1 MIETADLRPRS
12 PAASEDRLYLLV
24 VHGHASTA
32 FPLSRDGSVTIG
44 RAPTSDI
51 TVDDPSVS
59 RQHARVTTADG
70 RARVLDLDSHNGV
83 RLNGHPIAGWHPL
96 HGGDVIALGNATL
109 VFHRG
114 ARAVTQSPL
123 LGAEA
128 FRARVAQ
135 ELDRIRSRDGAVS
148 ILAIELGGPRPQR
161 EELLTALSEPLR
173 LMDVAGD
180 VAGALLVMLPE
191 LGPGEAAAV
200 GADLLERLRPRA
212 PAARGGLSS
221 APGDGLDVGA
231 LIALAREAAAMAG
244 PAQVSRSEPSSYRLE
259 IGDRW
264 VLVADPSTK
273 ANYDLLR
280 RLARSDLSVLIHGET
295 GVGKE
300 NAARAVHFWSARR
313 ANPFLALNCSTLS
326 ETLAESVLFG
336 HAKGAFTD
344 AKAARPGL
352 FESASGGTVFLDEVG
367 ELPLTLQPKLLRVLE
382 EKSVVRV
389 GESAEIEVDVRI
401 VAATNRNLDEQVEAG
416 TFRKDLLF
424 RLNAGKVTLAP
435 LRDRRRE
442 LPLLARAFLAEECA
456 NLGYAPFELSAAAMG
471 ALGSH
476 PWPGNVRE
484 LMNAMKFAAV
494 AAAPGPI
501 VDAGHLPQGISGA
514 THEPPPPASRP
525 GRERAFQSL
534 RAEIQEL
541 ERTRMAEALEAAGG
555 VQAHAAQ
562 LIGMPIRTFM
572 SKVKLYR
579 LGRPR

>member
-12 PAASEDRLYLLV
+12 PAAPEDRLYLLV
-24 VHGHASTA
+24 VHGDASTA
-32 FPLSRDGSVTIG
+32 FSLSRDGSVTIG
-44 RAPTSDI
+44 RAPASDI
-51 TVDDPSVS
+51 LIDDPSVS
-59 RQHARVTTADG
+59 RQHARVTTAGG

-83 RLNGHPIAGWHPL
+83 RLNGQPIDGWHPL
-96 HGGDVIALGNATL
+96 HGGDVIALGAATL

-114 ARAVTQSPL
+114 VRPVTQSPVL
-123 LGAEA
+123 DAEA

-148 ILAIELGGPRPQR
+148 ILAVEPGGPRPR
-161 EELLTALSEPLR
+161 LEDLLPALSESLR
-173 LMDVAGD
+173 LMDVAGE
-180 VAGALLVMLPE
+180 VAGSLLVMLPE
-191 LGPGEAAAV
+191 TGPDEAAEV

-212 PAARGGLSS
+212 PAVRGGLST
-221 APGDGLDVGA
+221 APRDGLDVGA
-231 LIALAREAAAMAG
+231 LIALAREAAANPG
-244 PAQVSRSEPSSYRLE
+244 PDPVNRGEPSSYRLE

-264 VLVADPSTK
+264 VLVADPSTR

-280 RLARSDLSVLIHGET
+280 RLARSDLSVLIQGET

-313 ANPFLALNCSTLS
+313 ANPFLALNCSALS

-344 AKAARPGL
+344 AKAARAGL

-367 ELPLTLQPKLLRVLE
+367 ELPRSLQPKLLRVLE
-382 EKSVVRV
+382 EKRVVRV
-389 GESAEIEVDVRI
+389 GESAEVAVDVRI
-401 VAATNRNLDEQVEAG
+401 VAATNRNLDELVETG
-416 TFRKDLLF
+416 HFRKDLLF
-424 RLNAGKVTLAP
+424 RLNAGKVTLTP

-456 NLGYAPFELSAAAMG
+456 RLGCAPFELSAAAMG

-484 LMNAMKFAAV
+484 LMNAMKFAAA

-501 VDAGHLPQGISGA
+501 VDVRHLPQDVHGMPQ
-514 THEPPPPASRP
+514 EPPPPAARP
-525 GRERAFQSL
+525 GARAFRPL

-541 ERTRMAEALEAAGG
+541 ERARMTEALEASGG

-572 SKVKLYR
+572 SKWKLYK

>member
-1 MIETADLRPRS
+1 M
-12 PAASEDRLYLLV
+12 
-24 VHGHASTA
+24 A
-32 FPLSRDGSVTIG
+32 FSLSRDGSVTIG

-70 RARVLDLDSHNGV
+70 RARVLDLNSHNGV
-83 RLNGHPIAGWHPL
+83 KLNGQQIAGWHPL

-114 ARAVTQSPL
+114 AQPVTPSPL
-123 LGAEA
+123 LG
-128 FRARVAQ
+128 
-135 ELDRIRSRDGAVS
+135 
-148 ILAIELGGPRPQR
+148 
-161 EELLTALSEPLR
+161 
-173 LMDVAGD
+173 
-180 VAGALLVMLPE
+180 
-191 LGPGEAAAV
+191 GEASV
-200 GADLLERLRPRA
+200 N
-212 PAARGGLSS
+212 RG
-221 APGDGLDVGA
+221 
-231 LIALAREAAAMAG
+231 
-244 PAQVSRSEPSSYRLE
+244 EPSSYRLE

-264 VLVADPSTK
+264 VLVADPSTR

-280 RLARSDLSVLIHGET
+280 RLARSNLSVLIHGET

-313 ANPFLALNCSTLS
+313 TNPFLALNCSTLS

-367 ELPLTLQPKLLRVLE
+367 ELPRALQPKLLRVLE
-382 EKSVVRV
+382 EKTVVRV

-401 VAATNRNLDEQVEAG
+401 VAATNRNLDEQVAAG
-416 TFRKDLLF
+416 HFRKDLLF

-456 NLGYAPFELSAAAMG
+456 NLGFDPFELSAAAMG

-501 VDAGHLPQGISGA
+501 VEVRHLPQDIKGVTG
-514 THEPPPPASRP
+514 EPPAPAARP
-525 GRERAFQSL
+525 GRARAFRPL

-572 SKVKLYR
+572 GKLKLHK